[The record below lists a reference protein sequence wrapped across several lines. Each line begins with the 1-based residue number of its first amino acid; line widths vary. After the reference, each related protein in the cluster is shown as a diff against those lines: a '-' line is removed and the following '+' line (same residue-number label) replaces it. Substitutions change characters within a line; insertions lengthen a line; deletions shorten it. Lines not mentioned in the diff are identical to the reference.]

1 MGHMETFEV
10 EVLLLLGGIIVLG
23 YFLGK
28 NMKYVKLPSI
38 IGYMIFGVII
48 GPSFFNIV
56 HDQLQE
62 QLSFITDIALS
73 FVAFSIGLEL
83 KFSILKKFG
92 RGMIY
97 IILLESFAAFLAV
110 FFGIFLLTKNLPLA
124 LIFGAIAP
132 ASAPAGT
139 VAVIQEYK
147 AKGSLTKALYTVVG
161 FDDGLG
167 IIIFGFAAAIA
178 KNLLL
183 QQTGHVDDNILL
195 TLWHPLKEIIYSL
208 IFGSIVGIIFSFVV
222 QRLKNVNEI
231 LVMIVGFI
239 FITSGLCNIFNTSI
253 IFTNMVVGMFVVNT
267 QRHSLVHKI
276 NEYLPLLM
284 PLLFILFFTLAG
296 SNLHIHALASL
307 GLIGVVYVFARS
319 LGLIFGSKLG
329 AYLGK
334 VEDKIRKYIGL
345 GILSQ
350 AGVAIG
356 LSLIVK
362 KDFSGI
368 GRIIDS
374 TTGMTTGD
382 QVGAIVLTTVTVTC
396 IFFELIGPILTKYAL
411 KKAGEIEEE

>member
-1 MGHMETFEV
+1 MGHMESLDI
-10 EVLLLLGGIIVLG
+10 EVLLLLGSIIVLG
-23 YFLGK
+23 HILGK
-28 NMKYVKLPSI
+28 NMKFVKLPSI

-48 GPSFFNIV
+48 GPSLFNFV
-56 HDQLQE
+56 SDNVQHN
-62 QLSFITDIALS
+62 LSFITDIALS

-83 KFSILKKFG
+83 KFTVLKKFG

-97 IILLESFAAFLAV
+97 IILLESFAAFLLV
-110 FFGIFLLTKNLPLA
+110 FIGIFLLTGNLPLA

-167 IIIFGFAAAIA
+167 IIIFGFSAAIA

-183 QQTGHVDDNILL
+183 QQTGQVDDNILL
-195 TLWHPLKEIIYSL
+195 VLWHPFKEILYSIL
-208 IFGSIVGIIFSFVV
+208 FGTPIGTTVSFVV
-222 QRLKNVNEI
+222 RRIKNVNEI
-231 LVMIVGFI
+231 LIMIVGFI
-239 FITSGLCNIFNTSI
+239 LITGGLCHVFHISI
-253 IFTNMVVGMFVVNT
+253 IFTNMVVGMFIVNT

-276 NEYLPLLM
+276 EEHLPILM

-296 SNLHIHALASL
+296 SNLHLSALSGLGIIGIIYVVARSI
-307 GLIGVVYVFARS
+307 GLIS
-319 LGLIFGSKLG
+319 GSMLG
-329 AYLGK
+329 ATLGK
-334 VEDKIRKYIGL
+334 VESKIRKYIGL

-362 KDFSGI
+362 KDFHGI
-368 GRIIDS
+368 GRIINE
-374 TTGMTTGD
+374 TTGMTSGD
-382 QVGAIVLTTVTVTC
+382 EVGTIVLTTVTVTC

-411 KKAGEIEEE
+411 KKAGEIDQQ

>member
-1 MGHMETFEV
+1 MDIVEI
-10 EVLLLLGGIIVLG
+10 EVLLLLGFVIVLG
-23 YFLGK
+23 HFLGK
-28 NMKYVKLPSI
+28 NMKYIKLPSI
-38 IGYMIFGVII
+38 IGYMVFGVII
-48 GPSFFNIV
+48 GPSLFNLV
-56 HDQLQE
+56 HSQLQE
-62 QLSFITDIALS
+62 QLGFITDIALS

-83 KFSILKKFG
+83 KFTVLKKFG
-92 RGMIY
+92 KGMVF

-110 FFGIFLLTKNLPLA
+110 FGGIYLLTKNLPMA

-139 VAVIQEYK
+139 VAVIQEYR
-147 AKGSLTKALYTVVG
+147 ARGSLTKALYTVVG

-183 QQTGHVDDNILL
+183 QETGVLDANLL
-195 TLWHPLKEIIYSL
+195 ITLWHPVKEILFSIL
-208 IFGSIVGIIFSFVV
+208 FGSIVAVVFSLAVKS
-222 QRLKNVNEI
+222 LKNVNEI
-231 LVMIVGFI
+231 LIMIVGFI
-239 FITSGLCNIFNTSI
+239 LITSGLCNVFNLSI
-253 IFTNMVVGMFVVNT
+253 IFTNMVVGMFIVNT

-276 NEYLPLLM
+276 NEYLPLIM

-296 SNLHIHALASL
+296 SNLHIKALSSL

-329 AYLGK
+329 AYWGK

-368 GRIIDS
+368 GKVIDAS
-374 TTGMTTGD
+374 TGMTSGD
-382 QVGAIVLTTVTVTC
+382 QIGGIVLTTVTVTC
-396 IFFELIGPILTKYAL
+396 IFFELIGPILTKHAL